1 MNILCVRCS
10 TEEDEVSFPSLK
22 DLKEHEQG
30 GHKSRIKKELPPSP
44 PVEPSATEKE
54 APKGAVVEYEGT
66 PPMIVKPL
74 VLTYRWDGSCPVCNT
89 EVKTIDVDLGEEW
102 VVVAFCIACNKK
114 LKQQEVL
121 PLPKPDPVPEPV
133 KDSVYPIHK
142 LRGRPKKVS

>member
-22 DLKEHEQG
+22 DLKEHEAG
-30 GHKSRIKKELPPSP
+30 GHKSRPEKKLPPSP
-44 PVEPSATEKE
+44 PAAPSATEKE
-54 APKGAVVEYEGT
+54 APKGEVAEYQG
-66 PPMIVKPL
+66 PLLVVKPL
-74 VLTYRWDGSCPVCNT
+74 VLTYKWDGSCPACNT
-89 EVKTIDVDLGEEW
+89 EVKTIEVDLGEKW

-121 PLPKPDPVPEPV
+121 PLPKPEPVPEPV
-133 KDSVYPIHK
+133 KESIYPIHK